1 MVINNKIGQI
11 DRVVITTLLEDYA
24 GYSTS
29 FWGQH
34 GVSFLID
41 VTLGNTTKRILFDT
55 GQSSEPIIHNMK
67 ILGIDP
73 VTIDMIAISHCHFDH
88 TGGLVGMLKE
98 IKKQDVPVLAHPGLF
113 RPHFIIGMPDPK
125 YWLMSE
131 RGMIEENTEEN
142 LRKNGGYLTL
152 VAKPFELM
160 PGVLWTGEVERV
172 TDFEKTVTLATRTI
186 REGEVVED
194 QILDDVSLAINVK
207 GEGLFVISGCSHA
220 GIVNIAKQSMK
231 ISQVE
236 KVRAVIGGFHLTD
249 ASEDRIGKT
258 AKALKDLGVE
268 KVYTGHCT
276 GFKAEMAIYDEFKE
290 SFEKLHCGKVIDSV
304 GVV

>member
-1 MVINNKIGQI
+1 MAGLGEV
-11 DRVVITTLLEDYA
+11 DRLVVTVLLEDYA
-24 GYSTS
+24 GYGTS

-73 VTIDMIAISHCHFDH
+73 KTIDMIALSHCHFDH

-98 IKKQDVPVLAHPGLF
+98 IKKQDVPVLAHPVLL
-113 RPHFIIGMPDPK
+113 RPHFIMDVPDPS

-131 RGMIEENTEEN
+131 IGMIKENTEEN
-142 LRKNGGYLTL
+142 VRKYGGYLTL

-186 REGEVVED
+186 RAGEVVED
-194 QILDDVSLAINVK
+194 QIMDDISLAINVK

-220 GIVNIAKQSMK
+220 GVVNIVKQSVK

-236 KVRAVIGGFHLTD
+236 KVRAVIGGFHLID
-249 ASEDRIGKT
+249 ASEDRIRKT

-276 GFKAEMAIYDEFKE
+276 GFNGEMAIYGEFKE
-290 SFEKLHCGKVIDSV
+290 DFVKLQCGKVIKSYLV
-304 GVV
+304 